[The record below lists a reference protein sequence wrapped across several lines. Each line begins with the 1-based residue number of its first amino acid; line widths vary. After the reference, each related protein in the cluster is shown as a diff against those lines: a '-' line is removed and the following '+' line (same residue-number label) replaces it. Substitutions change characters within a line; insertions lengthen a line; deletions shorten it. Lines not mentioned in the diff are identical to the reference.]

1 VRAILLPIRDIRR
14 GGVGQPA
21 EPFRPQRAGR
31 ETFVEMRDKLHN
43 ALLKLELRVQ
53 DVARREQRNAYLEHE
68 LKLQGAASYEHREGS
83 RHAQAETGAVRI
95 GFLRS
100 FVCIKLAVFHKQ
112 RAPLGTAQGVRS
124 MHTLPVARTGSALYT
139 NASAVQV
146 GRHPPRVANDKQ
158 ARPCWKRAL
167 SDQSSQRL
175 ARGRN
180 RSRLC
185 SG

>member
-68 LKLQGAASYEHREGS
+68 LKLQGQHHTNTLKEVVMLKR
-83 RHAQAETGAVRI
+83 
-95 GFLRS
+95 
-100 FVCIKLAVFHKQ
+100 KLAQ
-112 RAPLGTAQGVRS
+112 
-124 MHTLPVARTGSALYT
+124 
-139 NASAVQV
+139 
-146 GRHPPRVANDKQ
+146 
-158 ARPCWKRAL
+158 
-167 SDQSSQRL
+167 
-175 ARGRN
+175 
-180 RSRLC
+180 
-185 SG
+185 